1 MVLSNGEP
9 VNFGRVKSG
18 EEEDNIRVWINH
30 LLGVHVH
37 EGVEEVV
44 EMMEGVLDESVNL
57 LEEVRGVKEI
67 VGGMVAKV
75 GLEEMVDEPEDIN
88 LMEELCFEMETEKKG
103 LVLSESEEIL
113 KSEIID
119 VVEKT
124 ENFQESESVE
134 SWRKGRVV
142 RFSEP
147 LCEGQAGQGASGLRE
162 LVQGGETSYKKFENE
177 KEEEDKIRIKSISRS
192 FAKWFSKKDA
202 F

>member
-9 VNFGRVKSG
+9 VNFGRVKSR

-75 GLEEMVDEPEDIN
+75 GLEQMVDESEDIN
-88 LMEELCFEMETEKKG
+88 LLEELCFEMETEKKG

-113 KSEIID
+113 KSENI
-119 VVEKT
+119 VGFENT
-124 ENFQESESVE
+124 EIFQGSESGE

-147 LCEGQAGQGASGLRE
+147 LCEP
-162 LVQGGETSYKKFENE
+162 
-177 KEEEDKIRIKSISRS
+177 
-192 FAKWFSKKDA
+192 KDCC
-202 F
+202 

>member
-75 GLEEMVDEPEDIN
+75 GLEEMVDEPEGIN
-88 LMEELCFEMETEKKG
+88 LLEELCFEMETEKKG
-103 LVLSESEEIL
+103 LVLTEREEIL
-113 KSEIID
+113 KSENID
-119 VVEKT
+119 DVEST
-124 ENFQESESVE
+124 ENFQESESGE
-134 SWRKGRVV
+134 TWRKGRVV

-147 LCEGQAGQGASGLRE
+147 PYEGQAGQGASGLRE
-162 LVQGGETSYKKFENE
+162 IVQGGETSYKKLQNE
-177 KEEEDKIRIKSISRS
+177 KEEENKIRTKSNNTS
-192 FAKWFSKKDA
+192 FAKWIFKKHA

>member
-9 VNFGRVKSG
+9 VNFGRVKSR
-18 EEEDNIRVWINH
+18 EEEDHIRVWINH

-67 VGGMVAKV
+67 VGGIVAKV
-75 GLEEMVDEPEDIN
+75 GLEEMVDEPEGIN
-88 LMEELCFEMETEKKG
+88 LLEELCFEMETEKKG

-119 VVEKT
+119 VVENT

-162 LVQGGETSYKKFENE
+162 LVQGGETSYKKFQNE
-177 KEEEDKIRIKSISRS
+177 KEEEDKVRTKSTSRS
-192 FAKWFSKKDA
+192 FAKWFFKKHA

>member
-75 GLEEMVDEPEDIN
+75 GLEQMVDESEDIN
-88 LMEELCFEMETEKKG
+88 LLEELCFEMETEKKG
-103 LVLSESEEIL
+103 LVLTQREEIL
-113 KSEIID
+113 KSENID
-119 VVEKT
+119 DVEST

-147 LCEGQAGQGASGLRE
+147 QCEGQAGQGASGLRE
-162 LVQGGETSYKKFENE
+162 IVQGGETSYKKLQNE
-177 KEEEDKIRIKSISRS
+177 KEEENKIRTKNNSTS
-192 FAKWFSKKDA
+192 FAKWFFKKHA

>member
-9 VNFGRVKSG
+9 VNFGRVKSR

-67 VGGMVAKV
+67 VGGIVAKV

-88 LMEELCFEMETEKKG
+88 LLEELCFEMETEKKG
-103 LVLSESEEIL
+103 LVLTEREEIL
-113 KSEIID
+113 KSENID
-119 VVEKT
+119 DVEST
-124 ENFQESESVE
+124 ENFQESESGE
-134 SWRKGRVV
+134 TWRKGRVV

-147 LCEGQAGQGASGLRE
+147 ICEGQAGQGASGLRE
-162 LVQGGETSYKKFENE
+162 IVQGGETSYKKFHNE
-177 KEEEDKIRIKSISRS
+177 KEEEDKVRTKSTSRS
-192 FAKWFSKKDA
+192 FAKWFFKKHA

>member
-9 VNFGRVKSG
+9 VNFGRVKSR
-18 EEEDNIRVWINH
+18 EEEDHIRVWINH

-75 GLEEMVDEPEDIN
+75 GLEQMVDESEDIN
-88 LMEELCFEMETEKKG
+88 LLEELCFEMETEKKG
-103 LVLSESEEIL
+103 LVLTEREEIL
-113 KSEIID
+113 KSENID
-119 VVEKT
+119 DVEST
-124 ENFQESESVE
+124 ENFQESESGE
-134 SWRKGRVV
+134 TWRKGRVV
-142 RFSEP
+142 SFSEP
-147 LCEGQAGQGASGLRE
+147 PYEGQAGQGASGLRE
-162 LVQGGETSYKKFENE
+162 IVQGGETSYKKLQNE
-177 KEEEDKIRIKSISRS
+177 KEEENKIRTKNNSTS
-192 FAKWFSKKDA
+192 FAKWFFKKHA

>member
-9 VNFGRVKSG
+9 VNFGRVKSW

-67 VGGMVAKV
+67 VGGMVANV

-88 LMEELCFEMETEKKG
+88 LLEELCFEMETEKKG
-103 LVLSESEEIL
+103 LVLTEREEIM
-113 KSEIID
+113 KSENID
-119 VVEKT
+119 GVENT
-124 ENFQESESVE
+124 ENFQESESGE
-134 SWRKGRVV
+134 TWRKGRVV

-147 LCEGQAGQGASGLRE
+147 PYEGHAGQGASGLRE
-162 LVQGGETSYKKFENE
+162 IVQGGETSYKKLQNE
-177 KEEEDKIRIKSISRS
+177 KEEENKIRTKNNSTS
-192 FAKWFSKKDA
+192 FAKWFFKKHA